1 LLLYLILFALL
12 IKQLKAD
19 VLFLDF
25 DRTLCGTK
33 FGAAPIYPKH
43 APEFDLLKLAKN
55 RLQADF
61 DAKCSSLSSLSPLSS
76 SSSSSDCSQ
85 SSSSSSSPS
94 ENAFVEEEMKRQQLL
109 LNELVS
115 HTLAAEKE
123 KAEKKKSKQEQQQSG
138 GNLVEEEVCI
148 EKMESMVINSENSG
162 GDNGGGALKKISETV
177 PNDSVSISSSSNER
191 GCSSS
196 EVLVSPKEEEEE
208 EEVVVEEVAIGE
220 SSVYIITRNSHVKE
234 IKQWLKC
241 HGCDPTKF
249 PVINVMSTK
258 DFPTKYIHAT
268 TTTTTTTTD
277 DVEVVPEDGPRLEL
291 GVSVNGNITPSS
303 TTSTTTTSLYVSKAH
318 AMFDILDKREAWLQ
332 ERSSM
337 MNTDS
342 SVKKE
347 EDVIKCKGLFV
358 DDSPSEIADV
368 ELVQSDR
375 IYRVLFGRY

>member
-1 LLLYLILFALL
+1 LLLYLILYLILFALL

-196 EVLVSPKEEEEE
+196 EVLVSPKEEE
-208 EEVVVEEVAIGE
+208 VAIGE

-268 TTTTTTTTD
+268 TTTTTTTTTD

-303 TTSTTTTSLYVSKAH
+303 STTSTTTTSLYVSKAH
-318 AMFDILDKREAWLQ
+318 AMFDILNKREAWLQ

-337 MNTDS
+337 MMNTDSS